1 MAIQKP
7 GSHKLNCFGWLRRS
21 NDFVVYIHTV
31 ELGASL
37 VRVGHHHLERL
48 PLRGQKKHTK
58 TFTFECKHGGREVG
72 HPKRKQQEL
81 TVGVIEGTTIL
92 CNKERR
98 CT

>member
-1 MAIQKP
+1 MLVITILS
-7 GSHKLNCFGWLRRS
+7 GSPC
-21 NDFVVYIHTV
+21 V
-31 ELGASL
+31 A
-37 VRVGHHHLERL
+37 
-48 PLRGQKKHTK
+48 KKNTK